1 MVWNWAWLP
10 CKVSFKIYIYDF
22 WAAIFLLFFFFS
34 RFSHLNEKVRLIT
47 GVDIISGP
55 GNIFTIRV
63 LGLFHIMGK
72 QS

>member
-22 WAAIFLLFFFFS
+22 WAAIFFIYCFFFS
-34 RFSHLNEKVRLIT
+34 RISHLQEKVRLVT

-55 GNIFTIRV
+55 GKK
-63 LGLFHIMGK
+63 GE